1 MSANLE
7 NSAIATG
14 LEKISFIPIPK
25 KGNAK
30 EYSNYHTIVLI
41 SHTSSIMLRILQVRL
56 QQCVNWELPDV
67 QAGFRK
73 GRETKDQIANLH
85 WITEKA
91 RELQKSTD
99 YFSIDYTKAF
109 GSVDHN
115 KCGKFLKR
123 WETSKPYLTP
133 EKHICKSRCNS

>member
-1 MSANLE
+1 MLIQYVSKFGEFSNCHRLGKDQFH
-7 NSAIATG
+7 S
-14 LEKISFIPIPK
+14 
-25 KGNAK
+25 NAK
-30 EYSNYHTIVLI
+30 EYSNYHTIVPI

-67 QAGFRK
+67 QDGFRK
-73 GRETKDQIANLH
+73 GRETRDQIANLH

-109 GSVDHN
+109 GSVGHN
-115 KCGKFLKR
+115 KL
-123 WETSKPYLTP
+123 WEIFKEVGNQQTLSD
-133 EKHICKSRCNS
+133 S